1 MQPLQ
6 QLPAV
11 GWDLSIPKGICKA
24 LQGAGRGP
32 GMPTSKGFGSRAVGR
47 SGLEMWLQ
55 LETENVLV
63 DLRLRWR
70 IPGQCCAR
78 TVMPREAALCRAHT
92 APGVR
97 EVQLICPSC

>member
-6 QLPAV
+6 QLPAL

-24 LQGAGRGP
+24 LQGAKRGP
-32 GMPTSKGFGSRAVGR
+32 GMLTSEGFGSRVVGR

-63 DLRLRWR
+63 GLRLRWG

-78 TVMPREAALCRAHT
+78 IGMLREAALCRACT

-97 EVQLICPSC
+97 EVQLICPFC